1 MLISMIGHT
10 FAAKPF
16 AGTGLIRTIAAVFI
30 RLGFAFHPGNP
41 YEDEREPAKIGEILN
56 LIDQQMTE
64 ANAASP
70 EIFDRS

>member
-41 YEDEREPAKIGEILN
+41 YEDEREPAKIGEKSGPEKSHRSVPP
-56 LIDQQMTE
+56 E
-64 ANAASP
+64 A
-70 EIFDRS
+70 ELRVQTL